1 MARAPFFYR
10 NRQIH
15 SDEGS
20 FAAVQSVRAE
30 QPESMTC
37 AKLDIN
43 YHVCPVR
50 PGGADRPAAHP
61 TIG

>member
-1 MARAPFFYR
+1 
-10 NRQIH
+10 
-15 SDEGS
+15 
-20 FAAVQSVRAE
+20 
-30 QPESMTC
+30 MTC
-37 AKLDIN
+37 AKFDIN